1 MRERPHSP
9 TFFFCRS
16 PQELQQEVLHNIK
29 SYAAN
34 KSTKQFYNMWAVY
47 GGVGV
52 GKSRTGV
59 EMFKCFKEFEKQE
72 LQLQTGKA
80 ISFNSLF
87 AHRVHLFMDF
97 QRGDTVEMAEQR
109 LFDEGKLDAPA
120 ILGARIASHFFIG
133 EVCRAIE
140 SFFRV
145 PGISRSIFSLPGVL
159 REMGKL
165 QKIFYMFPYSYILY
179 CYNISKAS
187 ARQQT
192 PPCTAAVG

>member
-1 MRERPHSP
+1 
-9 TFFFCRS
+9 
-16 PQELQQEVLHNIK
+16 
-29 SYAAN
+29 
-34 KSTKQFYNMWAVY
+34 MWVVY

-59 EMFKCFKEFEKQE
+59 EMFKCFEEFEKQE
-72 LQLQTGKA
+72 LELQTGEA

-97 QRGDTVEMAEQR
+97 QRGDSLKMAEQR
-109 LFDEGKLDAPA
+109 LLNKGELDAPA

-133 EVCRAIE
+133 EACGAIE
-140 SFFRV
+140 SFFHV
-145 PGISRSIFSLPGVL
+145 SGISRSIFSLPGVL

-179 CYNISKAS
+179 CNNISKAS

-192 PPCTAAVG
+192 PPCTAAIG